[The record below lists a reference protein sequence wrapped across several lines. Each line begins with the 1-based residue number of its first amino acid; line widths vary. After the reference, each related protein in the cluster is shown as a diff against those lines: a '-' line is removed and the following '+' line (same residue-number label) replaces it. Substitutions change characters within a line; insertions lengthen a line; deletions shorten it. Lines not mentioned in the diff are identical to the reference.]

1 MKYNKLYW
9 TVIILKNYKWERH
22 SNVMSL
28 SPTCGYF
35 TFSKRRLIF
44 YAVRKKDWPLIFDA
58 RERRFGQRM

>member
-1 MKYNKLYW
+1 MKYNKLYR
-9 TVIILKNYKWERH
+9 TIIILKNYKWERD

-44 YAVRKKDWPLIFDA
+44 YAVRKKGLAPYI
-58 RERRFGQRM
+58 